1 MSEMPPEGAALLG
14 VIMEIAEA
22 AQNGGEVD
30 IDKLFDAIGEQFPEK
45 KDEIEPYREMI
56 KQMDPELLKQM
67 LAPQE

>member
-1 MSEMPPEGAALLG
+1 
-14 VIMEIAEA
+14 MEIAEA

-56 KQMDPELLKQM
+56 KQMDPEMLIQM
-67 LAPQE
+67 LTPQE